1 MFMRLQNRKG
11 FVLIEALLG
20 IIILSVSVSLILQ
33 AMATSF
39 KASVYSSGYT
49 TALMLLENKASHLIL
64 QKFIQTGLKE
74 NQSFDYPFQHYQYT
88 LETMPYSGD
97 EQNKINMVRLS
108 VGWSSTQKHKQVNL
122 ETFLFNLPDENK
134 K

>member
-20 IIILSVSVSLILQ
+20 IIILSVSISLILQ

-49 TALMLLENKASHLIL
+49 TALMLLENKASQLIL

-74 NQSFDYPFQHYQYT
+74 DQSFDYPFQHYQYT
-88 LETMPYSGD
+88 LQTSPYSGD
-97 EQNKINMVRLS
+97 EESKINTVRLS